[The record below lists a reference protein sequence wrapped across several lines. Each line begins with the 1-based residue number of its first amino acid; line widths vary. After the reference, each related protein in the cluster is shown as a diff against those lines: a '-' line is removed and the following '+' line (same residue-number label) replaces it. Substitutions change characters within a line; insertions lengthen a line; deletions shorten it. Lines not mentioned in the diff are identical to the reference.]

1 MQGSSSN
8 KAREEKPEVELE
20 RKATQSTKKCLENEG
35 MAFGKEIG
43 DNKVVRRKL
52 EQNELAK
59 DHTMTSLHYE
69 IGDQDEIINRVA
81 KEERGMKRVQTCRLP
96 RRDWTTC
103 ARSSRSSNPLF
114 DSLGKSVEKEKKS
127 KANVEREKRKDENQ
141 DTWQRGPGAK
151 SKAKTTQEAD
161 LGGARCWGGM
171 GSWVDGPRGQGPDG
185 SDYVSRGQSST
196 SGPRSRHQ
204 LQEEEPRP
212 GEEGPSNEPLDNLV
226 NMVDGQKG
234 DAESTDVALACEHG
248 TRSQAHTLSLS
259 TGGESPNLGG

>member
-1 MQGSSSN
+1 
-8 KAREEKPEVELE
+8 
-20 RKATQSTKKCLENEG
+20 
-35 MAFGKEIG
+35 
-43 DNKVVRRKL
+43 
-52 EQNELAK
+52 
-59 DHTMTSLHYE
+59 MTSLHYE

-161 LGGARCWGGM
+161 LGGARCWGAWVHGSM
-171 GSWVDGPRGQGPDG
+171 GRGVRGQTAPTMSHEAKVQPRGLGAG
-185 SDYVSRGQSST
+185 T
-196 SGPRSRHQ
+196 NFE
-204 LQEEEPRP
+204 EEEPRP

-234 DAESTDVALACEHG
+234 DAESTDVTLACEHG